1 MSAATPAP
9 ATLSELV
16 RELADRHG
24 DREALVQGERRI
36 DYAGLERASAELALG
51 LVAGGAGKGT
61 RIALLMP
68 NGPDCVI
75 AWLAAARIGALV
87 IPLSTFY
94 PARELHWV
102 LRHADVHTLLCRDR
116 YLNHDYLERLEKLA
130 PSLSGSARPPL
141 YLSELP
147 YLCSV
152 WVWGEGERSWTRPG
166 PGGLAE
172 LGRATPGVDE
182 ELLRELEDCVT
193 PADPTVII
201 YTSGSTAEPK
211 GAVHTHGAILRH
223 TRMVNESLP
232 CGPEDVCFFPAP
244 FFWVGGFQRQL
255 HSLYGG
261 ARTLYLESFDAAGA
275 IELIEREGPTV
286 LMVWPHQAKAIREHP
301 RFADLDLSRLR
312 SGPLDFLP
320 EGRRPSA
327 PDRVPNII
335 GMTETFAHHTIEA
348 AGTELPPEK
357 RGACGRAL
365 PGLERRIV
373 DPQSGRPAAPGELG
387 ELWVRGFNL
396 MQGLYKREREQVFTP
411 DGFYR
416 TGDRGAIDADGYYF
430 FHGRLGDMIKTGG
443 ANVSPR
449 EVEGVLLSLD
459 EIEQACVVG
468 VEDPEMGQ
476 IVVAAAVPSAGSPPD
491 ESELRARLREQL
503 SAFKVPRRFFWLAS
517 GDLPLT
523 DSGKLHPGRLRELVQ
538 RLVAAEDA
546 NGLREG

>member
-1 MSAATPAP
+1 MSDPEPNP
-9 ATLSELV
+9 ATLAELV
-16 RELADRHG
+16 RGLAERHG
-24 DREALVQGERRI
+24 EREALVQGERRI
-36 DYAGLERASAELALG
+36 DFAGLERASAELALG

-130 PSLSGSARPPL
+130 PSLAGSAGPPL
-141 YLSELP
+141 YLPELP
-147 YLCSV
+147 FLRAV
-152 WVWGEGERSWTRPG
+152 WAWGDGERSWTRPG

-172 LGRATPGVDE
+172 QGRETPGVDE
-182 ELLRELEDCVT
+182 ALLRELEDCVS
-193 PADPTVII
+193 PADPTLII

-223 TRMVNESLP
+223 TRSVNEYLP
-232 CGPEDVCFFPAP
+232 SGPGDSCFFPAP
-244 FFWVGGFQRQL
+244 FFWVGGLQRQI
-255 HSLYGG
+255 HTLYGG
-261 ARTLYLESFDAAGA
+261 ARTLFLESFDAADA
-275 IELIEREGPTV
+275 IDLIEREGATH

-301 RFADLDLSRLR
+301 RFAGLDLSRLR
-312 SGPLDFLP
+312 SAPFDFLP
-320 EGRRPSA
+320 QERRPSA

-365 PGLERRIV
+365 PGMERRIV
-373 DPQSGRPAAPGELG
+373 EPENGRPAAPGELG
-387 ELWVRGFNL
+387 ELWVRGPTVT
-396 MQGLYKREREQVFTP
+396 QGLYKREREEVFTP

-416 TGDRGAIDADGYYF
+416 TGDRGAIDADDYYF

-468 VEDPEMGQ
+468 IEDPEMGQ
-476 IVVAAAVPSAGSPPD
+476 IVVAAAVPAAEPPD
-491 ESELRARLREQL
+491 EVELRARLRELL
-503 SAFKVPRRFFWLAS
+503 SAFKVPRRFLWLAS
-517 GDLPLT
+517 GELPLT
-523 DSGKLHPGRLRELVQ
+523 DSGKLHPGRVRDLVR
-538 RLVAAEDA
+538 RLLAADGSDPA
-546 NGLREG
+546 HEG

>member
-102 LRHADVHTLLCRDR
+102 LPHADVHTLLCRDR

-147 YLCSV
+147 YLRSV

-166 PGGLAE
+166 PGGT
-172 LGRATPGVDE
+172 GRTGASHPGVDE
-182 ELLRELEDCVT
+182 ELLRELEYCVT

-232 CGPEDVCFFPAP
+232 CGPEDVCFFPGAVLLGRRLPAP
-244 FFWVGGFQRQL
+244 APQPVRRRAHALPGVVRRRRRHRADRARGPHGTDGLAPPGQGDPRASALRRPGPVAPAQRSAGFPAGRAPSVRPRPGSE
-255 HSLYGG
+255 HHRHDRDIRPPHHRSRRHGTATG
-261 ARTLYLESFDAAGA
+261 KAR
-275 IELIEREGPTV
+275 
-286 LMVWPHQAKAIREHP
+286 
-301 RFADLDLSRLR
+301 RLR
-312 SGPLDFLP
+312 PGAARLGAAHRRSPERTPRRSG
-320 EGRRPSA
+320 RA
-327 PDRVPNII
+327 
-335 GMTETFAHHTIEA
+335 
-348 AGTELPPEK
+348 
-357 RGACGRAL
+357 GRAL
-365 PGLERRIV
+365 GARLQPDAGAVQARARAGLHARRLLPHGRPRSDRRRRLLLLPRPPGRHDQDRRRQRLAARGRRRAALARR
-373 DPQSGRPAAPGELG
+373 DRTGLRGRGRGSRDGADRGSGRGP
-387 ELWVRGFNL
+387 
-396 MQGLYKREREQVFTP
+396 
-411 DGFYR
+411 
-416 TGDRGAIDADGYYF
+416 
-430 FHGRLGDMIKTGG
+430 
-443 ANVSPR
+443 
-449 EVEGVLLSLD
+449 
-459 EIEQACVVG
+459 
-468 VEDPEMGQ
+468 
-476 IVVAAAVPSAGSPPD
+476 
-491 ESELRARLREQL
+491 LRRL
-503 SAFKVPRRFFWLAS
+503 SA
-517 GDLPLT
+517 
-523 DSGKLHPGRLRELVQ
+523 
-538 RLVAAEDA
+538 
-546 NGLREG
+546 